1 MFLSIFLYLAVNNYN
16 LRNEDDTVILTES
29 EQQLQRLINV
39 MVAKG
44 EEKGLHLNSAKSVS
58 MVFSKLINAPT
69 CHINVHG
76 NILYQV
82 EPLIYVGS
90 LFSSDARCDRDWKAN
105 WYYEVKFHNHEYIIN
120 FNEH

>member
-1 MFLSIFLYLAVNNYN
+1 MI
-16 LRNEDDTVILTES
+16 TS
-29 EQQLQRLINV
+29 EQCGVRLN
-39 MVAKG
+39 G
-44 EEKGLHLNSAKSVS
+44 
-58 MVFSKLINAPT
+58 VFQVDKCFT

-90 LFSSDARCDRDWKAN
+90 LFSLDARCDRDWKAN
-105 WYYEVKFHNHEYIIN
+105 WYYKIKFHNHEYIIN